1 MFSLQ
6 SYGDSSDADYI
17 EQKEQ
22 CLVYRT
28 SLTPKGIKEIA
39 VDVKVSRTIGDRVG
53 RRRAVTT
60 IVVS

>member
-1 MFSLQ
+1 MQ
-6 SYGDSSDADYI
+6 SYGDSSDAEYI

-28 SLTPKGIKEIA
+28 NWTPKRIREIA
-39 VDVKVSRTIGDRVG
+39 VDVKVTRTTGERVG

-60 IVVS
+60 ISVCISF